1 MSSSNRIRVLIPDNM
16 AEAGRALLRPRG
28 DLEVVGYPPTIAQAA
43 FHELLPEAEGVV
55 LSLTPFR
62 EPEAAASPKLRVV
75 CRIGVGYDSVEVPA
89 LTRRKVPLMTTGTAN
104 SISVAEHALYFIL
117 TLAKRGPKQD
127 SLARGNRWHERY
139 GSMPDELAG
148 KTALVVGF
156 GRIGTRSAARLGAFD
171 VHVLVYDPYVSAEAI
186 RAAGY
191 EPVADLDAALP
202 RADFVTVHCPK
213 NTETTGLLNAAR
225 LRKMKRSAYVVN
237 TARGGIIDEDA
248 LLAALNEGVI
258 AGAGLDVFVQEPPP
272 ANHPLLVH
280 EKVVTAPHMAG
291 VTRESVDKMAIA
303 AAENL
308 LSVLDGQPR
317 RENAVNPEV
326 FG

>member
-1 MSSSNRIRVLIPDNM
+1 
-16 AEAGRALLRPRG
+16 
-28 DLEVVGYPPTIAQAA
+28 
-43 FHELLPEAEGVV
+43 
-55 LSLTPFR
+55 
-62 EPEAAASPKLRVV
+62 
-75 CRIGVGYDSVEVPA
+75 
-89 LTRRKVPLMTTGTAN
+89 
-104 SISVAEHALYFIL
+104 
-117 TLAKRGPKQD
+117 
-127 SLARGNRWHERY
+127 
-139 GSMPDELAG
+139 
-148 KTALVVGF
+148 
-156 GRIGTRSAARLGAFD
+156 
-171 VHVLVYDPYVSAEAI
+171 
-186 RAAGY
+186 
-191 EPVADLDAALP
+191 
-202 RADFVTVHCPK
+202 DFVTVHCPK